1 MLRLLAT
8 SGSMGGVNTAQVEA
22 LRLLLAPSGWLERT
36 RGFAR
41 ALHGRART
49 PQGLLIVGTPA
60 DEPWHLTAHLA
71 DESWLAG
78 AAELAPT
85 LVRWAPP
92 PDAPPHLRVGIDRLQ
107 QAGRE
112 TLLVVSPEAAPDA
125 LLERV
130 ADARK
135 AGASIFALDQ
145 GDKEL
150 DGLAHESL
158 AVRSAL
164 DPVSFDGAQHL
175 VSFAVGDAC
184 RDGRV
189 SRVGTG
195 RRSSSGG
202 SVSDAAVLCGL
213 DAWAAAGPGELA
225 GPGPRGEP
233 IERGDAVRRA
243 EIRGRLAKLLDA
255 ISGPQP
261 G

>member
-1 MLRLLAT
+1 MSYSGSDSADPFGRPLRSFRSQVLRLIAT
-8 SGSMGGVNTAQVEA
+8 SGSIGSVNIAQVEA

-41 ALHGRART
+41 ALYGRART

-71 DESWLAG
+71 DESRLAG
-78 AAELAPT
+78 VAELAPT

-92 PDAPPHLRVGIDRLQ
+92 ADAPPHLRVGIDRLQ
-107 QAGRE
+107 QAGRRE

-130 ADARK
+130 ADARR

-145 GDKEL
+145 GDQEL

-184 RDGRV
+184 RERTV
-189 SRVGTG
+189 SPVGA
-195 RRSSSGG
+195 RSSSGG
-202 SVSDAAVLCGL
+202 LGS
-213 DAWAAAGPGELA
+213 E
-225 GPGPRGEP
+225 
-233 IERGDAVRRA
+233 VRRA
-243 EIRGRLAKLLDA
+243 EIRGRLAKLLDT